1 MFPRRIVEI
10 FKFQYT
16 FRNFHF
22 TIYLLALIKKDRQ
35 GDDFISPSF
44 GCIESDDFFY
54 LWLSSFLEYRRHVI
68 CKAMNWY
75 IYFKILQPI
84 KLVELRVQLLNF
96 FGMIKH
102 YQI

>member
-1 MFPRRIVEI
+1 MISFHHLSAVLKVMI
-10 FKFQYT
+10 F
-16 FRNFHF
+16 
-22 TIYLLALIKKDRQ
+22 
-35 GDDFISPSF
+35 FISD
-44 GCIESDDFFY
+44 CH
-54 LWLSSFLEYRRHVI
+54 LSLSIGDVI